1 MAEPTSALG
10 FYDILLRI
18 AEKAGMAYYGSLGQG
33 KAIAPVDAFNL
44 DKCKRIINDGFRLF
58 VANPPEHGWH
68 WQERTA
74 EITLAATETGTATA
88 GAATTLTDDTQD
100 ADLNYVRTEA
110 NDYFNDWLLTITAG
124 TGVGESAIVTDYVGA
139 TRTLTFSGGL
149 SGGSTPDT
157 TSVYQIEKVNL
168 MPEDF
173 NGEVDGAPTYAAST
187 NHGTE
192 LELVDESLI
201 RAIRADYISSG
212 YPSKVAIRP
221 YRPVAGALGARRW
234 ELITDYA
241 SVGTDVINVP
251 YTSHFNKMD
260 CETGTA
266 TGGSAV
272 TLIDTDRLEA
282 DDYFEGWI
290 LTIIAG
296 TGLGQTATITDY
308 DEGDS
313 TFTFTGGLSGDST
326 PDTTSVYYVEPA
338 SNLHPAGVKFDDC
351 VLQACYAEA
360 EKQIEEI
367 NEGAVELYYKV
378 SLPFAHKMDSRSR
391 PRKLRSKRA
400 IVRERTWHNVT
411 QQ

>member
-1 MAEPTSALG
+1 MAEPTSALR

-18 AEKAGMAYYGSLGQG
+18 AEKAGMAYYGSIGQG

-44 DKCKRIINDGFRLF
+44 DICKRIVNDGFRLF
-58 VANPPEHGWH
+58 TASPPPGGWH
-68 WQERTA
+68 WQERIA
-74 EITLAATETGTATA
+74 EITLAATETGTATD
-88 GAATTLTDDTQD
+88 GSATTLEDTTNRDEDD
-100 ADLNYVRTEA
+100 
-110 NDYFNDWLLTITAG
+110 DYFNDWLLTITAG
-124 TGVGESAIVTDYVGA
+124 TGVGESAVVTDFDNG
-139 TRTLTFSGGL
+139 TSTLTFTAL

-192 LELVDESLI
+192 LKLVDESLI
-201 RAIRADYISSG
+201 RAIRASYISSG

-221 YRPVAGALGARRW
+221 YRPVAGALGTRRW

-266 TGGSAV
+266 TSGAA
-272 TLIDTDRLEA
+272 TYLADTGRAEA
-282 DDYFEGWI
+282 DDYFVAWV

-296 TGLGQTATITDY
+296 TGLGQTATITAY
-308 DEGDS
+308 TGASGKFE
-313 TFTFTGGLSGDST
+313 FTALSGGST

-338 SNLHPAGVKFDDC
+338 SNLHPAGVKFDNC

-378 SLPFAHKMDSRSR
+378 NLPFAHKMDSRSR
-391 PRKLRSKRA
+391 PRTLRSKRT

-411 QQ
+411 TDHDM